1 VTSRDIIL
9 SGVGGQGILSIAYV
23 ICQSA
28 LQRGLNM
35 KQSEVHG
42 MAQRGGAVVSHV
54 RLSAAAIH
62 SDIIPAGR
70 ADVILSVEPLEALRY
85 MQYLAPEGVVV
96 ASATPVKNIPDYPDL
111 EGVLQ
116 KIARFPRHVLVDA
129 KHVARL
135 AGSARAEN
143 MVMLGAASEH
153 LGFAPQE
160 FEPHVKALF
169 ARKKQSVIDVNLKAL
184 VLGRSA
190 ARLYVQH
197 RDKQVPPGEALER
210 IAEMSEPALAKV
222 AG

>member
-1 VTSRDIIL
+1 MNKNIIL

-23 ICQSA
+23 ICRSA
-28 LQRGLNM
+28 LQRGLNI

-54 RLSAAAIH
+54 RLSAEAIH
-62 SDIIPAGR
+62 SDIIPIGR
-70 ADVILSVEPLEALRY
+70 ADVTLSVEPLEALRY
-85 MQYLAPEGVVV
+85 IQYLTPEGVLV
-96 ASATPVKNIPDYPDL
+96 ASATPVKNIPDYPELKSVL
-111 EGVLQ
+111 EQ
-116 KIARFPRHVLVDA
+116 IAEFSRHVLVDA

-153 LGFAPQE
+153 VGFDPQE

-184 VLGRSA
+184 ALGRSA

-197 RDKQVPPGEALER
+197 RDQQVPPAEALEQ
-210 IAEMSEPALAKV
+210 IAQMSEPALAEV
-222 AG
+222 VG